1 TSCELVRLLVDRDVL
16 DVGVFV
22 NVPCALLAVALFVMV
37 SVFAPL
43 VTLIEVV
50 LSGGPEKV
58 PVALDPVP
66 SFVMASVFAPLVT
79 LIEVLFNGAAEKV
92 PRAWDCDPLF
102 VKVNVFAPLVIV
114 MAVCGEVSGGAEKVP
129 TA

>member
-66 SFVMASVFAPLVT
+66 SFVMASVFVPLVT
-79 LIEVLFNGAAEKV
+79 LIEVLFSGGAGKV
-92 PRAWDCDPLF
+92 ARGGDSDPVF
-102 VKVNVFAPLVIV
+102 VRVRVFAPAVLVV
-114 MAVCGEVSGGAEKVP
+114 AVWGGARGAAGNGP
-129 TA
+129 G